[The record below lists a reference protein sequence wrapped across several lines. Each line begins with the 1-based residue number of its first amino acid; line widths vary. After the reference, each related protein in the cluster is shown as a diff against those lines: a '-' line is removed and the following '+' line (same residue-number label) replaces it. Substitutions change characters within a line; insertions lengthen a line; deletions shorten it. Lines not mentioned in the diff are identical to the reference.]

1 MKIILSRFFWPR
13 LNMLSMNFINIS
25 VNTNEEMSIK
35 DFRQKIYEEL
45 KNAVAH
51 TFRLKQGDE
60 YIDEDVEALTSTFD
74 GDEEITL
81 EFTKTEVKT
90 PSKTISRMKKVD
102 IIEYLHEK
110 YDWPKKELKT
120 YNVKE
125 LKTTYKTGELLTEER
140 DNRLASRKPRKQTG
154 YMFWSNNGGRDKIKE
169 EHPDLKPQDVMKKC
183 GEVWR
188 QMTEEER
195 ATWNAKANPD
205 TVQESTT
212 DEHVQET
219 DEASAPKTSKKK
231 KVIRKKVVRRKK
243 KSTEASGTA
252 SE

>member
-1 MKIILSRFFWPR
+1 
-13 LNMLSMNFINIS
+13 MNFINIS

-60 YIDEDVEALTSTFD
+60 YIDEDVEALTSTID
-74 GDEEITL
+74 GEEEITL
-81 EFTKTEVKT
+81 EFTKTEVTT
-90 PSKTISRMKKVD
+90 PSKPISRMKKVD
-102 IIEYLHEK
+102 IIEYLHNK

-120 YNVKE
+120 FNVKE
-125 LKTTYKTGELLTEER
+125 LRGSDKTGSLPTEDR
-140 DNRLASRKPRKQTG
+140 DSRLASRKPRKITG

-169 EHPDLKPQDVMKKC
+169 EHLDLKPQEVMKKC

-188 QMTEEER
+188 GMTDEER
-195 ATWNAKANPD
+195 ASWSAKANPD

-212 DEHVQET
+212 DEPVQET

-231 KVIRKKVVRRKK
+231 NKVIRKKVVRRKK
-243 KSTEASGTA
+243 KSTEASGAA

>member
-1 MKIILSRFFWPR
+1 
-13 LNMLSMNFINIS
+13 MNFINIS

-60 YIDEDVEALTSTFD
+60 YIDEDVEALTSTID
-74 GDEEITL
+74 GEEEITL
-81 EFTKTEVKT
+81 EFTKTEVNT
-90 PSKTISRMKKVD
+90 PSKPISRMKKVD
-102 IIEYLHEK
+102 IIEYLHNK

-120 YNVKE
+120 FNVKE
-125 LKTTYKTGELLTEER
+125 LRGSDKTGSLPTEER
-140 DNRLASRKPRKQTG
+140 DSRLASRKPRKITG

-169 EHPDLKPQDVMKKC
+169 EYLDLKPQEVMKKC

-188 QMTEEER
+188 GMTDEER
-195 ATWNAKANPD
+195 ASWSAKANPD

-212 DEHVQET
+212 DEPVQET

-231 KVIRKKVVRRKK
+231 NKVIRKKVVRRKK
-243 KSTEASGTA
+243 KSTVASGTA

>member
-1 MKIILSRFFWPR
+1 
-13 LNMLSMNFINIS
+13 MNFINIS
-25 VNTNEEMSIK
+25 VNTDEEMSIK

-51 TFRLKQGDE
+51 TFRLKQGDN
-60 YIDEDVEALTSTFD
+60 YIDEDVEALTSTLD
-74 GDEEITL
+74 DEGEITL
-81 EFTKTEVKT
+81 EFTNTEVKT
-90 PSKTISRMKKVD
+90 PSKSISRMNKKD

-125 LKTTYKTGELLTEER
+125 LKNSDKTGSLPTEER

-169 EHPDLKPQDVMKKC
+169 EYPELKPQEVMKKC

-188 QMTEEER
+188 EMTDEER
-195 ATWNAKANPD
+195 ASWNAKANPD
-205 TVQESTT
+205 TEQVSTT
-212 DEHVQET
+212 DEPVQET
-219 DEASAPKTSKKK
+219 EDASSSKTTKKKK
-231 KVIRKKVVRRKK
+231 KVVRKKVVRKK
-243 KSTEASGTA
+243 KKTAEASATA